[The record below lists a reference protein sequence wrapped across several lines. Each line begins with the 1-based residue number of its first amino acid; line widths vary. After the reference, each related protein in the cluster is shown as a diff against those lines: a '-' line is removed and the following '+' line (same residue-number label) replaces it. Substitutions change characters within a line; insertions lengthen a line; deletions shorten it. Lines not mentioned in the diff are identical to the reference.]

1 MSDSQK
7 KVNVVYGIN
16 YFRDIIGFVYERG
29 TLNVKAFVVEVCMSG
44 RIEQIILKKRV
55 NLIYRSKKQGD
66 ITICT
71 SLDTLLGLVGV
82 YGNANKET
90 LWTIYKDALKIVSE
104 IELIDEPTVEEGY
117 RLIMAARSVVVLQ
130 HLIAKTPTMPV
141 SYVTCSTCKTPD
153 FDSSFKKCGGC
164 KKVYYCSSD
173 CTRVAWEEHK
183 KVCRAMMCCEKWL

>member
-7 KVNVVYGIN
+7 KVIVVDNIN
-16 YFRDIIGFVYERG
+16 YFRDGYGFVYERG
-29 TLNVKAFVVEVCMSG
+29 TLNLKAFIVEVCISD
-44 RIEQIILKKRV
+44 RIEQVVFEKRV
-55 NLIYRSKKQGD
+55 NLIYRSKKRGD

-71 SLDTLLGLVGV
+71 SLVTLEGLVEA
-82 YGNANKET
+82 YRDANKET
-90 LWTIYKDALKIVSE
+90 QWTIYKDALKIVSE

-117 RLIMAARSVVVLQ
+117 RLIMAARSVVVIQ
-130 HLIAKTPTMPV
+130 HLITKTSMPV
-141 SYVTCSTCKTPD
+141 SYVTCMTCKTPD
-153 FDSSFKKCGGC
+153 LNSSFKKCGGC